1 MACLEPVPNSLL
13 RQPSFRTV
21 MGKQGRLS
29 CDNIREFLLQ
39 GRGDPGVDLLSPT
52 LQQCTVCGILN
63 QAVLERVL
71 GVRGYSSPEY
81 QFGDY
86 ELIQCVI

>member
-1 MACLEPVPNSLL
+1 
-13 RQPSFRTV
+13 

-39 GRGDPGVDLLSPT
+39 APGNLFVDLLASASK
-52 LQQCTVCGILN
+52 QRAVGGILN
-63 QAVLERVL
+63 QGVLECVL